1 MSEGAHDRIGEIVTF
16 YSFKGGVGRT
26 MMLAN
31 VAWLFAASG
40 RRVLAIDWDLE
51 APGLHRYFLPFL
63 SDPDLRATRGLIDL
77 FGDYVTYLQTEA
89 AERPDAIDQ
98 PLALA
103 DPGRV
108 AVPVSFPFAANGCL
122 HFVGAGMQDSEY
134 GRRVHRF
141 DWQTFYAHFNGSDFV
156 DAMAVRMR
164 KEYDLILIDSRTGVA
179 DTSGICT
186 LQLPD
191 QVALLFTY
199 NRQSVEGTSAAA
211 ALIEESQRS
220 PRLIFRPTR
229 VMKDVTGIEDA
240 RSYAR
245 EHLDV
250 YLGGEYADDPASY
263 WEAAEIL
270 HYPPYIFEET

>member
-1 MSEGAHDRIGEIVTF
+1 MSEGAHDRTGEIVTF

-77 FGDYVTYLQTEA
+77 FGDYVTYLQTKA

-141 DWQTFYAHFNGSDFV
+141 DWQAFYAHFNGSDFV

-164 KEYDLILIDSRTGVA
+164 KEYDLISVDSRTGVA

-211 ALIEESQRS
+211 ALIEEFAALAKVNFPTDTCDERCYWYRGCQIICTRAFGC
-220 PRLIFRPTR
+220 IF
-229 VMKDVTGIEDA
+229 G
-240 RSYAR
+240 
-245 EHLDV
+245 
-250 YLGGEYADDPASY
+250 
-263 WEAAEIL
+263 
-270 HYPPYIFEET
+270 